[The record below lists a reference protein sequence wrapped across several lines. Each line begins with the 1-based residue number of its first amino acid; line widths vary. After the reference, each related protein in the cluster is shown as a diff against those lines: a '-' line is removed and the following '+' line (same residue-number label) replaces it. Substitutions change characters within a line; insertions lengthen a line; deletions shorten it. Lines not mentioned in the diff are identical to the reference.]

1 MQIHIEHLS
10 KTYSGHVQAVRDV
23 SLSIQPGL
31 IGLLG
36 PNGAGKTTLMRM
48 LATLLT
54 PTAGTAR
61 IGGYDVGHASDRRQ
75 IKRLLGYLPQ
85 ELGLYPNLN
94 AYEFLDYMAV
104 LKGMHNGAA
113 RQQRIT
119 ELLETVGLA
128 DVAKRR
134 LQGYSGGMKR
144 RVGLAQALITDPQL
158 LIVDEPT
165 AGLDPE
171 ERIRIRTMLSEL
183 ALEGERVI
191 ILSTHIVEDV
201 AQTCRRLIVLHKG
214 EVRFDGAPE
223 DLTARAEG
231 RTWQITSQSG
241 ARLEHLSV
249 VSILPRAGGIE
260 YRVVGEPH
268 PEDQAVSV
276 SPGIE
281 DGYLWLMAGIG
292 ANEVVLN
299 AANSPST
306 AR

>member
-10 KTYSGHVQAVRDV
+10 KTYSGNVQAVRDV

-54 PTAGTAR
+54 PTSGTAR
-61 IGGYDVGHASDRRQ
+61 IGGYEVGHASNRRQ

-94 AYEFLDYMAV
+94 AYEFLDYIAV
-104 LKGMHNGAA
+104 LKGMHNDAA
-113 RQQRIT
+113 RRQRIT
-119 ELLETVGLA
+119 QLLETVGLA

-134 LQGYSGGMKR
+134 LQSYSGGMKR

-183 ALEGERVI
+183 ALAGNRVI

-223 DLTARAEG
+223 DLAALAEG
-231 RTWQITSQSG
+231 RTWQITSLVG
-241 ARLEHLSV
+241 ARPEHLSV
-249 VSILPRAGGIE
+249 VSILPRAAGIE

-268 PEDQAVSV
+268 PEDQVVSV

-292 ANEVVLN
+292 ASEVVLS
-299 AANSPST
+299 ATQGGQAG
-306 AR
+306 